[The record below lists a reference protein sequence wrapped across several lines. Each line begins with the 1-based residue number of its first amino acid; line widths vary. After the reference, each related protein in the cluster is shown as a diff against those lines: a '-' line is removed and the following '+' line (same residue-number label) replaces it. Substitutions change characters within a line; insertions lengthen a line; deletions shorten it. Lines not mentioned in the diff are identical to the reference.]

1 MNWTEKQHGN
11 IKLIHYSTASL
22 IQIVI
27 TGDCESKEEIFL
39 TYEEFDDLRE
49 VMKEIDNT

>member
-11 IKLIHYSTASL
+11 VKLIHYSTSSL

-27 TGDCESKEEIFL
+27 TADCESKEEIFL
-39 TYEEFDDLRE
+39 TYKEFDDLRE
-49 VMKEIDNT
+49 ILNNLV